1 MLINHPKRKLALSI
15 SSVLF
20 LSACGGG
27 SNDSTSSKSGADT
40 YSYSSLTVCADADL
54 DGVCSTYEQQISDP
68 STSPKMINDNG
79 AILTAHAKSKM
90 VSPFTTLVHSEM
102 LFNPTLKGDPEK
114 AIIYLQKVLGDKV
127 GVNFSSVD
135 TAHGPKQQ
143 TAVLLKTLR
152 QAQSQGQF
160 DPILNIAHA
169 LDLMI
174 ANQTLDLSN
183 INLKLQPSRQ
193 VSFDGLLTVHG
204 SQVDSSLVGAKLI
217 TYNPANKKIVFLD
230 SSDNVRQID
239 VANSNNAVSVSTRAL
254 SKLMNITRDDDDDDD
269 DDDDYYDDYYDG
281 NYGGSIEELLGWLGG
296 EHKLVQIMPALNGI
310 QSYKLYQP
318 KYAAKASQHCNPE
331 GTNGIFLTS
340 LHDKSPETTKHSK
353 ISIDAYGGASGGIP
367 IPIPKPPPVNPDTV
381 PKGERCFNDNFDW
394 MMPLYQKKS
403 IIARL
408 NNRIS
413 NEKDKLIRLSA
424 DNLVMASKSYPLT
437 TTQDFV
443 VASVDESEL
452 LIVDSGTESSVLIDS
467 TIMAGKFRIPIRNAK
482 AAAFT
487 INDKLIFGLKNNWVT
502 WVEKSQAATKLNE
515 LELDATI
522 RFLKSSPNGKH
533 SAVVTDNS
541 LYLLDNSKY
550 QIVKKF
556 SIQGSEVK
564 DLRVLNDKAV
574 TVADNSIEYFQFA
587 KISGPKLK
595 VAAQLITNRLKDQW
609 GETSSVH
616 WKATNMGFLLEK
628 TGVAV
633 SVASQFDSLN
643 VNWLPAG
650 ATEAS
655 QVTGVNISG
664 LDRGTWTTLYKPL

>member
-1 MLINHPKRKLALSI
+1 MLINYPIRKLALSI

-27 SNDSTSSKSGADT
+27 SNNSTSPTNSADT
-40 YSYSSLTVCADADL
+40 YSYSSLKVCADADL
-54 DGVCSTYEQQISDP
+54 DGVCSAYEQQISDP

-183 INLKLQPSRQ
+183 INLKSQPSRQ

-204 SQVDSSLVGAKLI
+204 SQVDSSMVGAKSI

-239 VANSNNAVSVSTRAL
+239 VANSNNAVSVSARAL
-254 SKLMNITRDDDDDDD
+254 SKLMNITRDHD
-269 DDDDYYDDYYDG
+269 DDDDYGDH
-281 NYGGSIEELLGWLGG
+281 YGGSIGGLPDSELKPGQ
-296 EHKLVQIMPALNGI
+296 EHQLVQIIPALNGI

-318 KYAAKASQHCNPE
+318 KNFAQYSEKCEST
-331 GTNGIFLTS
+331 GINGIFLTS
-340 LHDKSPETTKHSK
+340 LDDNSPQTTKHSK
-353 ISIDAYGGASGGIP
+353 VSIDAYGGASGGNPIP

-403 IIARL
+403 IIAQL
-408 NNRIS
+408 KNRIGY
-413 NEKDKLIRLSA
+413 EQDKLIRLSA
-424 DNLVMASKSYPLT
+424 DNLVMGGQYNLKT
-437 TTQDFV
+437 THDFV
-443 VASVDESEL
+443 VASLDESEL

-467 TIMAGKFRIPIRNAK
+467 TTFAPKSFIGTSNAK

-487 INDKLIFGLKNNWVT
+487 INDKLIVAHKDNKVT
-502 WVEKSQAATKLNE
+502 WVEKSIAATQLHVFDV
-515 LELDATI
+515 DATI

-533 SAVVTDNS
+533 SALVTDNS
-541 LYLLDNSKY
+541 LYLLDNSRY
-550 QIVKKF
+550 QIIKKF
-556 SIQGSEVK
+556 SIQGSAVK

-574 TVADNSIEYFQFA
+574 TVDDNSIEYFQFA

-595 VAAQLITNRLKDQW
+595 VAAQLITNRLRDKW
-609 GETSSVH
+609 GQTSSVH
-616 WKATNMGFLLEK
+616 WKATNMGFLLEQ

-633 SVASQFDSLN
+633 SVASQFDSIN